1 MKQGG
6 RNEGVLWILI
16 GGAISILSW
25 RIDLG
30 SFREPGPGFVA
41 VASGISL
48 VVIGVIMTLQKTFST
63 GVSDTGPGSSRPLLH
78 RQSLRLVYTLGLLAG
93 YGLVLETLGY
103 IVTTSLLMFGLFYDR
118 GANRFV
124 PSVLASVLT
133 VGLTYL
139 VFDTWLRVQLPRGI
153 LPWW

>member
-1 MKQGG
+1 M
-6 RNEGVLWILI
+6 LWILI

-25 RIDLG
+25 RIGLG

-41 VASGISL
+41 LASGISL
-48 VVIGVIMTLQKTFST
+48 VVIGVIITLQDTFSKHT
-63 GVSDTGPGSSRPLLH
+63 SDAGPGSGRSLLQ
-78 RQSLRLVYTLGLLAG
+78 RQSPRLVYTLSLLVG
-93 YGLVLETLGY
+93 YGLLLETLGY

-118 GANRFV
+118 GSNRFF

-139 VFDTWLRVQLPRGI
+139 IFNTWLRVQLPRGI

>member
-1 MKQGG
+1 M
-6 RNEGVLWILI
+6 LWILI
-16 GGAISILSW
+16 GGAIAILSW
-25 RIDLG
+25 RIGLG

-48 VVIGVIMTLQKTFST
+48 VVIGVIMILQKTFST
-63 GVSDTGPGSSRPLLH
+63 QAADAGQGSSRPLLQ
-78 RQSLRLVYTLGLLAG
+78 RPRARLIYTLSLLVG
-93 YGLVLETLGY
+93 YGLLLETLGY

-118 GANRFV
+118 GANRFF
-124 PSVLASVLT
+124 PSVLASILT

-139 VFDTWLRVQLPRGI
+139 IFNTWLRVQLPRGI